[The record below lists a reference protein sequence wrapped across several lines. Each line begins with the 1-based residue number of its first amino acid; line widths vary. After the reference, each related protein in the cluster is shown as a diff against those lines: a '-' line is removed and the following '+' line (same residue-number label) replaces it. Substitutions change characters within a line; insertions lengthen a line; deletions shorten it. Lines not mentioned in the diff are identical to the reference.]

1 MLARK
6 TGCITAVTV
15 VSLLQMAQ
23 FYRTAAV
30 HLVVLSVTS
39 PQKPL
44 QKPDRRS
51 PYRKTAVPIF
61 IEVYYYNRKNH
72 TNLMLDAKNP
82 FRCSCTETG
91 LFVYFMPMMCVKT
104 MLSMKRTGGLQIN
117 MQHPATSLH
126 LQPSGSQRC
135 LHQQPGRLQRHIPWI
150 CHMHCGR
157 C

>member
-1 MLARK
+1 MLVHK
-6 TGCITAVTV
+6 MDCITAVTA

-30 HLVVLSVTS
+30 QRVVLSVTS

-44 QKPDRRS
+44 QKPDRRF

-61 IEVYYYNRKNH
+61 IEVYYYNRKNQ
-72 TNLMLDAKNP
+72 TNLILNAKTP
-82 FRCSCTETG
+82 FRCSCIETG
-91 LFVYFMPMMCVKT
+91 LLVYFMPMMCVKT

-135 LHQQPGRLQRHIPWI
+135 LHLQRGRLPRHIPWI
-150 CHMHCGR
+150 CHMRYGKC
-157 C
+157 